1 MVSVSGWI
9 VDIRL
14 DVEQVVAIVEDTGQG
29 SILSINI
36 LNFQNI

>member
-29 SILSINI
+29 SILSNKK
-36 LNFQNI
+36 N